1 MDYLNEVEQAAVQAF
16 FENEGMRESV
26 KKVLLAAMYENGTLK
41 PGVKADFTRNLAL
54 SLVAN
59 TTGISNEQLGA
70 DLRAMWEGIRLVE
83 NAFNKMGE
91 IKKVEAKET
100 KPNKA
105 R

>member
-1 MDYLNEVEQAAVQAF
+1 MDFLNEVERAAVQAF

-26 KKVLLAAMYENGTLK
+26 KKVLLAALYENGTLK
-41 PGVKADFTRNLAL
+41 AGIKSDFTRNLAL

-59 TTGISNEQLGA
+59 NREVTNEQLGA

-83 NAFNKMGE
+83 NAFNKMSE
-91 IKKVEAKET
+91 FKKVETKES